1 MESQLFIRALLITFI
16 CAFELTWNNFG
27 SGLTCSDGHE
37 SAQPRLTPLKHDIT
51 YGINGSC
58 CYVSIYLPGLRVTG
72 AGVIISSVRVL
83 YFFLCQLRALST
95 SQASLGEIRFSPL
108 LKRLCSFF
116 AVMLSFFV
124 TILAPKKRGKIAEI
138 DKNQMCHFL
147 GM

>member
-108 LKRLCSFF
+108 LKRLCSFL
-116 AVMLSFFV
+116 LSCYLFCDY
-124 TILAPKKRGKIAEI
+124 INPQKEGKNCEI